1 MEHIGSSEER
11 ARWEQERDRLMARIN
26 ELQAE
31 KEQAMSGARSKEKL
45 RSSAENQVM
54 FNEAI
59 RKVIEEKDKK
69 IDTLERSL
77 NDKTSSSQQSL
88 LLALE
93 EQLAQ
98 VQRKNTQLESE
109 LSEAQQKLKAGMSCS
124 VMPVEAGES
133 VKQLQEENVKLR
145 QELTRS
151 ASSLISCG
159 RVSVRSADKAD
170 LVLVVWSDEFS
181 NYQIYHEVCC
191 LYSPPQS
198 KYFYPRVP
206 PYTSYTRR
214 ACPCWAC
221 WTSRAGGGGT

>member
-31 KEQAMSGARSKEKL
+31 KEQVASGARSKEKL

-69 IDTLERSL
+69 IDTLEKSL

-88 LLALE
+88 LLAPE

-151 ASSLISCG
+151 ASSLVSCG
-159 RVSVRSADKAD
+159 RVSVRSADKGD

-191 LYSPPQS
+191 PYSLLKS
-198 KYFYPRVP
+198 KYFCARVP
-206 PYTSYTRR
+206 PYTSSTRR
-214 ACPCWAC
+214 ACPCWVC
-221 WTSRAGGGGT
+221 WTSRAAGGGT

>member
-31 KEQAMSGARSKEKL
+31 KEKEQVASGARSKEKL

-69 IDTLERSL
+69 IDTLEKSL

-151 ASSLISCG
+151 ASSLVSCG
-159 RVSVRSADKAD
+159 RVSVRSADKGD

-181 NYQIYHEVCC
+181 NYQIYHEVWPPLSPLVSCC
-191 LYSPPQS
+191 TSGPRLTLPPH
-198 KYFYPRVP
+198 
-206 PYTSYTRR
+206 
-214 ACPCWAC
+214 
-221 WTSRAGGGGT
+221 